1 MCHTDIKNRFKFY
14 EKFLLIILMC
24 WPLKEKL
31 IFTRLFKEQSILSSF
46 TYLEDKSTILQE
58 LKDFAS
64 LPKIVFLKTVYL
76 YLKSKNWLRYI
87 FALLVVVT
95 YLLLSN
101 WSLQIAAYFSYL
113 FLVIGLMLIGIPHGA
128 LDHLLSKKKNSC
140 LFFFLLKYVVIAGL
154 YFVFWQ
160 FFPLLALIV
169 FVVYSCFHFGESEL
183 IENNIQVDS
192 IVAHFK
198 AFAMGLSI
206 LLFIIFSHFEESLDI
221 VANLAPFPESTYLK
235 LNFTITSRIVAG
247 LSFVYIFIQSIKSK
261 NWSYIGLLF
270 LLVLGAK
277 VPLML
282 AFGFYFILQHSF
294 NAWQHLKQGLNMNS
308 IQLYKKSSI
317 YTYSALVIFILTAFY
332 ANEIISMNG
341 LIANFFIFIA
351 CISFPHF
358 FLMHIF
364 YKIKNQ

>member
-1 MCHTDIKNRFKFY
+1 MNVT
-14 EKFLLIILMC
+14 
-24 WPLKEKL
+24 PL
-31 IFTRLFKEQSILSSF
+31 
-46 TYLEDKSTILQE
+46 
-58 LKDFAS
+58 

-95 YLLLSN
+95 YLLLAN
-101 WSLQIAAYFSYL
+101 WNLQFAEYFSYL
-113 FLVIGLMLIGIPHGA
+113 FLVIGLLLVGFPHGA
-128 LDHLLSKKKNSC
+128 LDHLLSKNKNSS
-140 LFFFLLKYVVIAGL
+140 LFLFLLKYIIIAGL

-169 FVVYSCFHFGESEL
+169 FIVYSCFHFGESEL
-183 IENNIQVDS
+183 IETNIKVDS
-192 IVAHFK
+192 IAAHFK

-206 LLFIIFSHFEESLDI
+206 LLFIIFSHYEESLGI
-221 VANLAPFPESTYLK
+221 VANLTPFSESTYLK
-235 LNFTITSRIVAG
+235 LNFTIISPIAAG
-247 LSFVYIFIQSIKSK
+247 LSFVYIFIQSITSK
-261 NWSYIGLLF
+261 HWSYIGLLF
-270 LLVLGAK
+270 ILVLGVI

-308 IQLYKKSSI
+308 TQLYKKSSI

-332 ANEIISMNG
+332 ANEIISMNS

-364 YKIKNQ
+364 YKIEFK